1 MGDAAPV
8 SRPTKLRG
16 RRPRRGLAIAFGL
29 GLAVLLLEAALQVIA
44 LAVWWSRPVPVVDPT
59 TQTILCVGDSFTFGI
74 GASSD
79 AMSYPAQL
87 QRILRDDHPDVTVV
101 NAAWPGQTSAI
112 VFQRLGNQLTHHHP
126 KLVYVL
132 VGYND
137 RWDTSREILTTDAG
151 GERFLVVCRTARLL
165 ALIVN
170 AWRTERPP
178 EVPPFVGAWHDP
190 DDGASLTIE
199 ADGRMVVD
207 GSEMRWTT
215 DGPDRLAVSWQ
226 GLPAFPLTWQ
236 RNGPR
241 LQAAADPWR
250 HEFEPGPL
258 PPAWHRLLAGRDALA
273 KGAWA
278 DAAREYSACL
288 DEPGY
293 EILARGG
300 LARALAPVDAAA
312 ADEQIAHLQRL
323 YATHPGPQAAT
334 ALVGAW
340 FARGQHDALVAFSCA
355 HLERTGS
362 GRGILGAFR
371 EMQPTPAQTARLAR
385 ALRAALLVDPPPST
399 MERAEVWRA
408 LGALSAD
415 DPVEAARC
423 MLAAANLDG
432 VAAGLAKAVEISGG
446 RVTRT
451 VCERLVDGLAKG
463 PDDRARLLGLVG
475 AIFGDD
481 GGSEAETTTSLL
493 RHLRRIVAV
502 CREHGAEP
510 VLLDYPREVQEV
522 RSALARC
529 VKDLGIGT
537 VAIRAAFEHAEHEGR
552 AEDLILPGK
561 IHCTDAGYALL
572 ARTVADDAVQ
582 RLR

>member
-1 MGDAAPV
+1 M
-8 SRPTKLRG
+8 
-16 RRPRRGLAIAFGL
+16 
-29 GLAVLLLEAALQVIA
+29 LLLEAALQVIA
-44 LAVWWSRPVPVVDPT
+44 LAVWWSRPVPVVDPST
-59 TQTILCVGDSFTFGI
+59 KTILCVGDSFTFGI

-87 QRILRDDHPDVTVV
+87 ERLLHDDHPDVSVV

-112 VFQRLGNQLTHHHP
+112 VFQRLGNQLTRHHP

-137 RWDTSREILTTDAG
+137 RWDTSREILATDAG
-151 GERFLVVCRTARLL
+151 GERFLLVCRTARLL

-170 AWRTERPP
+170 AWRTEPRP
-178 EVPPFVGAWHDP
+178 EVPPFVGEWHDP

-199 ADGRMVVD
+199 AGGRMVVD
-207 GSEMRWTT
+207 GSEMQWTT
-215 DGPDRLAVSWQ
+215 DGPDRLAVTWQ
-226 GLPAFPLTWQ
+226 GLSAFPLTWQ
-236 RNGPR
+236 RNGTR
-241 LQAAADPWR
+241 LVASADPWR

-278 DAAREYSACL
+278 DATRAYSACL

-312 ADEQIAHLQRL
+312 ADEQIARLQRL
-323 YATHPGPQAAT
+323 YAVNPGSQAAT

-340 FARGQHDALVAFSCA
+340 FARGKHDELVAFACA

-371 EMQPTPAQTARLAR
+371 EMRPTAAQTARLAQ
-385 ALRAALLVDPPPST
+385 ALRRALLVDPPPSAS
-399 MERAEVWRA
+399 ERAEVWRA

-423 MLAAANLDG
+423 MLAAASFDG

-446 RVTRT
+446 AVTRG
-451 VCERLVDGLAKG
+451 VCERLVDELAKS
-463 PDDRARLLGLVG
+463 PDDRARMLGLVG
-475 AIFGDD
+475 AIFGD
-481 GGSEAETTTSLL
+481 GEGSGAETSTPLL
-493 RHLRRIVAV
+493 RHLRRIVAL
-502 CREHGAEP
+502 CREYGAEP
-510 VLLDYPREVQEV
+510 VLLDYPREVLEV

-529 VKDLGIGT
+529 AQDLGVGT
-537 VAIRAAFEHAEHEGR
+537 VAVRAAFERAEQEGR
-552 AEDLILPGK
+552 AGDLILPGK
-561 IHCTDAGYALL
+561 IHCTDAGYELL
-572 ARTVADDAVQ
+572 ARTAADDVRR